1 MKDLAIYLND
11 RLAGS
16 TAAMEMVQDLIE
28 AHQGE
33 RLEGFLRP
41 LREDIQSDQ
50 GELRSLMEGLGVEES
65 KLRKTGAWMAEKASR
80 LKLRVADFGEPNL
93 ALLQSLETL
102 SIGIMGKRLLW
113 RTLDATI
120 AAVARKSGLDLLRL
134 ERRAGEQFERVERE
148 VFRIARVKSLSAR
161 STAKVNPAN
170 ASQRWRKSALLQL
183 LSPMEKMPARRR
195 KQVCD
200 MSVMTLPG
208 IAAGRRA
215 TSSSI

>member
-11 RLAGS
+11 HLAGS

-120 AAVARKSGLDLLRL
+120 AAVARKSGSDLLRL

-148 VFRIARVKSLSAR
+148 VFRIARQTFVREVHGKS
-161 STAKVNPAN
+161 
-170 ASQRWRKSALLQL
+170 KSA
-183 LSPMEKMPARRR
+183 E
-195 KQVCD
+195 C
-200 MSVMTLPG
+200 
-208 IAAGRRA
+208 
-215 TSSSI
+215 